1 MESKELRIGNWVE
14 KSIKSGQG
22 RKIFSK
28 IGCQDIVRIS
38 ENTGCFNYEPIP
50 LSEELLLKAGFEI
63 STGESLGES
72 LFYEDKVFWIEGLYI
87 LEHIGEDEG
96 FAFYHSDGQDGA
108 NLIKWVKHL
117 HELQNLYWVL
127 SGTELEINL

>member
-50 LSEELLLKAGFEI
+50 LSEELLLKAGFEKMRK
-63 STGESLGES
+63 S
-72 LFYEDKVFWIEGLYI
+72 LFFSVGYKKGNTIIVQI
-87 LEHIGEDEG
+87 LDNG
-96 FAFYHSDGQDGA
+96 FNDTNNNSINFVHD
-108 NLIKWVKHL
+108 
-117 HELQNLYWVL
+117 LQNKYYIENNK
-127 SGTELEINL
+127 TELEINL